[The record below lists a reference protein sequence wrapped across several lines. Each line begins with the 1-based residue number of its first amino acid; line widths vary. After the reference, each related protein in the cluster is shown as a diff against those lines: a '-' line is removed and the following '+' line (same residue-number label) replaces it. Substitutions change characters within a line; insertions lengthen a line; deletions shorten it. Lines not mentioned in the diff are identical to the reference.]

1 MKRKNKAE
9 SISRGNR
16 WSGITKWRNLILFG
30 LCFIMLLAILYPMAF
45 EGLRPGGVDVIGS
58 VGGNHQ
64 YLEFQKDTDENV
76 LWNKTVFSGMP
87 IYHRRSGEAFSFDTI
102 IHRYLSKII
111 YLNIWLYLVG
121 FIGMFYLLR
130 FFKLSWWTSAFCAL
144 GFILIPHYM
153 SILSIGHFQK
163 FRPVMYMPLVI
174 FFFVSFINK
183 KNLLW
188 LLGFIFSFSV
198 QIRTHHYQVIFY
210 QIIILIFLGLFY
222 LINMIKSGKMSLL
235 VKKILLLIPACAL
248 IIGMVAQPLFVAG
261 EYTPYSIRGGTGEE
275 DSSGLDT
282 GYATRWSMHPLA
294 VFNWVMPHFFGG
306 TSQELYNGSAVP
318 QLTGKKIPGYW
329 GYMPFTQ
336 TYDYIGIIL
345 VFLALAGLLAN
356 WKKPVIKLF
365 SGLFLL
371 CLLLSFGRHF
381 QAFYDIFFNYVPAFN
396 KFRVPAMLQ
405 LVMFLLTVIYAGFG
419 LESIL
424 TWNISKP
431 SITLV
436 YVPGLKHDITQSLP
450 PQENIKLKKT
460 IITVGILLIIAG
472 LVPYLFGSSFNMIKG
487 DEVSQYGSETAALI
501 ASARLDMMHSDGLRL
516 ILFTL
521 AMTLV
526 VWLQI
531 TGKLK
536 PAFFMILLFGLM
548 LADQVPYMIRSEG
561 DLNNPTALENAH
573 FRLTKTNQKLLQD
586 ESYYRVFPITENP
599 FNSNDYSYYHNS
611 IGGYNAAK
619 LRIYQDIIEFCLYK
633 GNDPKLP
640 LNWNIL
646 KMLNTKYIIS
656 KQALPEDHLQVYY
669 YDKSKEMITY
679 KTDFEARPAWFVENY
694 QVVTE
699 RQERFAALNDPQFD
713 AYKTALLEEDPGV
726 NISQPQQ
733 GNIELE
739 EASYNRMS
747 YRVSHEVPALLVVS
761 EIYYPRGWK
770 CYVDGEEQEI
780 YKTDHVLRSVLLE
793 KTGEQ
798 EVSFVFEPDTYLRY
812 LWLSKI
818 AHIIAWLLLIGL
830 AAYNIRNKRKNKA
843 YNE

>member
-1 MKRKNKAE
+1 MTKKKAAEKIKSKSIIDKIIQSNWKNVFLFAAVL
-9 SISRGNR
+9 IMLV
-16 WSGITKWRNLILFG
+16 LILS
-30 LCFIMLLAILYPMAF
+30 PMSF
-45 EGLRPGGVDVIGS
+45 KGLRPGGVDVIGS

-64 YLEFQKDTDENV
+64 YQDFEKETGENV
-76 LWNKTVFSGMP
+76 LWNENVFSGMP
-87 IYHRRSGEAFSFDTI
+87 VYHRKSAGAFSFDKI
-102 IHRYLSKII
+102 IHSYLGKLL

-188 LLGFIFSFSV
+188 LIGFIFSFSI

-210 QIIILIFLGLFY
+210 QIIILVFLGLFY
-222 LINMIKSGKMSLL
+222 LINLIREGEISILL
-235 VKKILLLIPACAL
+235 KKILLLIPACVL

-275 DSSGLDT
+275 GSSGLDT
-282 GYATRWSMHPLA
+282 SYATKWSMHPLA
-294 VFNWVMPHFFGG
+294 VFNWTMPRFFGG
-306 TSQELYNGSAVP
+306 TSQETYEGSAVP

-345 VFLALAGLLAN
+345 AFLALTGLIAN
-356 WKKPVIKLF
+356 WRKPLIKLF

-381 QAFYDIFFNYVPAFN
+381 QAFYNIFFNYVPAFN

-424 TWNISKP
+424 K
-431 SITLV
+431 
-436 YVPGLKHDITQSLP
+436 GD
-450 PQENIKLKKT
+450 IKLKRT
-460 IITVGILLIIAG
+460 IIIVTALLVLSG
-472 LVPYLFGSSFNMIKG
+472 LVPYLFGGSFQMIKG
-487 DEVSQYGSETAALI
+487 DEISQYGADTVGLI

-516 ILFTL
+516 ILYTL
-521 AMTLV
+521 ATALV
-526 VWLQI
+526 TWLFL
-531 TGKLK
+531 TKKLK
-536 PAFFMILLFGLM
+536 PVLFMIILLGLM
-548 LADQVPYMIRSEG
+548 LSDQVPYMIKAEG
-561 DLNNPTALENAH
+561 ELNNPQALENSH
-573 FRLTKTNQKLLQD
+573 FRMTNTNKKLLQD
-586 ESYYRVFPITENP
+586 TSYYRVFPLTENP

-619 LRIYQDIIEFCLYK
+619 LRIYQDIVESCLYK
-633 GNDPKLP
+633 GSDPQLP

-656 KQALPEDHLQVYY
+656 SQALPEDHLIMHY
-669 YDKSKEMITY
+669 YDKSKQMITY
-679 KTDFEARPAWFVENY
+679 MTDFEARPAWFAGEY
-694 QVVTE
+694 QVVTDRE
-699 RQERFAALNDPQFD
+699 QRFAALNDAQFD
-713 AYKTALLEEDPGV
+713 AYQTAILEEDLGV
-726 NISQPQQ
+726 NISKPQQ
-733 GNIELE
+733 GTINLE
-739 EASYNRMS
+739 ESSYNRIS
-747 YRVSHEVPALLVVS
+747 YRVSHEVPALFVAS
-761 EIYYPRGWK
+761 EIYYPKGWK
-770 CYVDGEEQEI
+770 CYVDGEETEI

-793 KTGEQ
+793 IPGEQ
-798 EVSFVFEPDTYLRY
+798 EVSFVFEPATYLNY
-812 LWLSKI
+812 LRVSKI
-818 AHIIAWLLLIGL
+818 AHAIAWLLLIVL
-830 AAYNIRNKRKNKA
+830 ALFYIINKRKNKT